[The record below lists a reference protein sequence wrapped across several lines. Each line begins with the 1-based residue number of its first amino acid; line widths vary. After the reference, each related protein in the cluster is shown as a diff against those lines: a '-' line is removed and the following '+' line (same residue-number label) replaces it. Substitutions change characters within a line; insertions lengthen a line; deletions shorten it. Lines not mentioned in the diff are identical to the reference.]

1 MERDTGEREKV
12 EEKGQLRRE
21 SEIDY
26 PKLGFPFL
34 TSQEIFFLTDLE
46 VEFSELDFQV
56 AVFLIDLE
64 VEFNKLDF

>member
-34 TSQEIFFLTDLE
+34 TSQEIFF
-46 VEFSELDFQV
+46 
-56 AVFLIDLE
+56 
-64 VEFNKLDF
+64 FN